1 MIQTVLTMVLLYLCA
16 STITVQS
23 TPANANEAATQ
34 VTHLND
40 FQVIELRRYTIK
52 PGQGGH
58 FAQYFENYF
67 PEAFQQL
74 GAIALGQFLERDNS
88 DHFVWLR
95 AFHDMDERA
104 KANSAF
110 YYGPVW
116 NEHRSTLNALIDD
129 SDNVLLLRPLD
140 AQRPVT
146 VLPAVDPVTEPGGA
160 IGIAAAIIVPVH
172 AGSAEQFAR
181 EAQATFAQF
190 GAAGVR
196 EAGLLYSLDAQNNFP
211 QLPIRTDGP
220 FVVWLGVMQDESAL
234 KERFLPLEERARRHL
249 EQSQLLSG
257 PVELVILTPT
267 RRSRLRW
274 VTPK

>member
-1 MIQTVLTMVLLYLCA
+1 MRATFLALVLLCLRA
-16 STITVQS
+16 STATAQS
-23 TPANANEAATQ
+23 TPANANKTATP

-40 FQVIELRRYTIK
+40 FQIIELRRYTIK
-52 PGQGGH
+52 LERRGH
-58 FAQYFENYF
+58 FAQYFETYF

-74 GAIALGQFLERDNS
+74 GAMALGQFLERDNK
-88 DHFVWLR
+88 DHFLWLR
-95 AFHDMDERA
+95 AFRDMDERA

-116 NEHRSTLNALIDD
+116 KEHRSTLNALIDD

-160 IGIAAAIIVPVH
+160 GGIAAALIFPVH
-172 AGSAEQFAR
+172 AGRAEQFAR

-190 GAAGVR
+190 EAAGVR
-196 EAGLLYSLDAQNNFP
+196 EAGLLCSLDAQNNFP

-220 FVVWLGVMQDESAL
+220 FVVWLGVMQDERAL
-234 KERFLPLEERARRHL
+234 KDRFLPLEERARRHL
-249 EQSQLLSG
+249 EKSQLLSG
-257 PVELVILTPT
+257 PVELVVLTPT

-274 VTPK
+274 VTP

>member
-1 MIQTVLTMVLLYLCA
+1 MTPTVLWLVLLLCVTA
-16 STITVQS
+16 STPGLPATAVNAGQVG
-23 TPANANEAATQ
+23 TP
-34 VTHLND
+34 VTPLND
-40 FQVIELRRYTIK
+40 FQFIELRRYTIK
-52 PGQGGH
+52 PGQRER
-58 FAQYFENYF
+58 FAQYFETYF

-74 GAIALGQFLERDNS
+74 GALALGQFLERDKR
-88 DHFVWLR
+88 DHFLWLR

-116 NEHRSTLNALIDD
+116 KEHRSTLNALIDD

-140 AQRPVT
+140 PQRPVT

-160 IGIAAAIIVPVH
+160 TGVAAAIIFPVH
-172 AGSAEQFAR
+172 AGRAEQFAR

-190 GAAGVR
+190 AAAGVR
-196 EAGLLYSLDAQNNFP
+196 EAGLLYSLDAPNNFP

-220 FVVWLGVMQDESAL
+220 FVVWLGVMQDERGL
-234 KERFLPLEERARRHL
+234 ETTFLPLEERARRTL
-249 EQSQLLSG
+249 EQSPLVSG
-257 PVELVILTPT
+257 PPELVVLTPT

-274 VTPK
+274 VTP